1 MLTQLLRILDLIHL
15 PPQKFVT
22 LREGFKK
29 NVKLRHEP
37 QFQIDFSIVLNSGL
51 FFKCKPG
58 PLGTHPAIL
67 MENSIIVKTPTL
79 TLTSTQHNGWV

>member
-1 MLTQLLRILDLIHL
+1 MLTQLLGIFDQIHL

-51 FFKCKPG
+51 FFKWKPES
-58 PLGTHPAIL
+58 LRTHPAIL
-67 MENSIIVKTPTL
+67 TENSIIIFYKVSPGFRGK
-79 TLTSTQHNGWV
+79 